1 MLIQGFETSP
11 KCMLI
16 QRKFKVFNSL
26 CRFSERWKGCQRRQK
41 QSNHLQNTGAGLCTV
56 PHLLVVCL
64 ALWTICNLRVC
75 SWPSSSFY
83 VSFSISFGLVATS
96 LCQASQRTTHSL
108 RNLQN
113 ACSLQTGQG
122 DGYWVV
128 AFNSL
133 LCTLRLTL
141 ICIVPI
147 SDSCFYYLSEDLNV
161 RTLFLLNG

>member
-1 MLIQGFETSP
+1 MKCSYRVLKPAPNACSYRGNSKCLIPFADFQKDGRVVRGDRNKATTSRTLAQV
-11 KCMLI
+11 C
-16 QRKFKVFNSL
+16 V
-26 CRFSERWKGCQRRQK
+26 
-41 QSNHLQNTGAGLCTV
+41 T
-56 PHLLVVCL
+56 HLLVVCL
-64 ALWTICNLRVC
+64 ALWTLCNLRIC